1 MGALT
6 PANWTSEFVAK
17 MTFVITQELPYPN
30 ARTHFTLGY
39 ADNSALSSSGGLL
52 PYWRRV

>member
-30 ARTHFTLGY
+30 PRIHYTRRH
-39 ADNSALSSSGGLL
+39 NSALSSSGGLL